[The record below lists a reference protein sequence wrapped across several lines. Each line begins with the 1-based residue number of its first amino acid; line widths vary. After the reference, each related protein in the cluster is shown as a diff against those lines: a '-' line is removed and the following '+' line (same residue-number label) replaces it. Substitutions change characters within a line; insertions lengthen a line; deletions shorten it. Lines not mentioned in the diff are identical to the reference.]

1 MDDSLIQSCENC
13 DVRMDVTEIEPFRR
27 VQCVECGTEQR
38 VKRDFGHY
46 YLQRRHAL
54 GGMSVVFL
62 AEDKNL
68 GREVALKVLNEEYS
82 SQEKRIAAFEKE
94 AEVTASV
101 THPHIVK
108 VYTVGHAWGHFY
120 LAMEMIQ
127 GKSMEELMKNGPM
140 LEEELLPLM
149 LQVVDGLRAA
159 YQAELIHRDMKP
171 GNILVVDDGSAKKQ
185 AKIVDFGLALM
196 THAGEAQADEVWATP
211 FYVSPET
218 LEGKVENFRSDIY
231 ALGATMYH
239 ALYGKPPFEVDSTA
253 TNVLRLSKNQ
263 IKPLGEVA
271 PWVSDPTSDVIDRMM
286 KVNADERHGS
296 YDELEADLLWARKS
310 LSEEGLSRPETVL
323 SRQRAERRQ
332 NQRRIQWGIGGGILA
347 IVALVLVSI
356 FSKPRSEKSI
366 TQAMDRDVSV
376 KSHEDEEKGA
386 KEAKA
391 NQFAAARINKKY
403 REARK
408 ALERGDYKA
417 AKDSFEGMAAE
428 PRAKDPTVSW
438 AKFESAMMSYF
449 MGNANAGEKHLR
461 ELHLSYDALPEE
473 KKRLA
478 PEQLIHS
485 SRALLG
491 GKVISFRDLEIKG
504 GDSSAVMEPFI
515 YGLLHWELG
524 KRKLAREWFQSFMA
538 LPRSSDWIEGYQKV
552 AGDYLADYE
561 LVEKSLLQETPKG
574 AKAITKLSEELEDA
588 LSSLRSRGRL
598 PDQVRGRLADL
609 VILHEIAVSENK
621 AEQVEV
627 ERLEAEAFEGLLVEA
642 VLLAK
647 AYEFDRAKTVLERLD
662 EENALHRNQ
671 KDAIQMIV
679 EGASSFIEN
688 LAENMDTG
696 FVAQTIRSRAG
707 DFSTQFV
714 KRVSEDGLE
723 LSGGGEERFL
733 SWAEIE
739 ANSLIGLHIQL
750 EQKERE
756 EERLQLRRWLICFS
770 WLEGENAKADEAAAK
785 LAEKNPSFGE
795 DWALLKHLK
804 EWRH

>member
-1 MDDSLIQSCENC
+1 
-13 DVRMDVTEIEPFRR
+13 
-27 VQCVECGTEQR
+27 
-38 VKRDFGHY
+38 
-46 YLQRRHAL
+46 
-54 GGMSVVFL
+54 
-62 AEDKNL
+62 
-68 GREVALKVLNEEYS
+68 
-82 SQEKRIAAFEKE
+82 
-94 AEVTASV
+94 
-101 THPHIVK
+101 
-108 VYTVGHAWGHFY
+108 
-120 LAMEMIQ
+120 
-127 GKSMEELMKNGPM
+127 
-140 LEEELLPLM
+140 M

-171 GNILVVDDGSAKKQ
+171 GNILFVDDGSTKKQ

-376 KSHEDEEKGA
+376 KSHED
-386 KEAKA
+386 
-391 NQFAAARINKKY
+391 
-403 REARK
+403 
-408 ALERGDYKA
+408 
-417 AKDSFEGMAAE
+417 AAE

-561 LVEKSLLQETPKG
+561 LIEKSLLQETPKG

-770 WLEGENAKADEAAAK
+770 GLC
-785 LAEKNPSFGE
+785 
-795 DWALLKHLK
+795 
-804 EWRH
+804 